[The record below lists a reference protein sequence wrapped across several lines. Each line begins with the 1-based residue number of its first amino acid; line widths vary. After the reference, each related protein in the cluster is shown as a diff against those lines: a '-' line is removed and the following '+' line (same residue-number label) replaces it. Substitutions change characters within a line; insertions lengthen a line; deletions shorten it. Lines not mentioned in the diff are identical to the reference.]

1 MTRYV
6 KLSLSLLLAALLLF
20 AVTAGVLAEPADPG
34 TSESSG
40 SSSGDSSGESSA
52 PSESTGS
59 SEAPS
64 ESSGSSSAE
73 PTGKHTVRIQG
84 EHVQVYFN
92 GSDTSATSVE
102 VDDGQSVTF
111 RVVADEGY
119 QVRSV
124 MAYGLPI
131 PGSAENYSI
140 SSVTS
145 DYTVIITVEE
155 SPAGS
160 SSSGSSSSNDSSG
173 GSSSSGAYDQ
183 VEVRVTVH
191 GAGTVTVDG
200 TAVTGTADGTVTQ
213 SVWVSNTDQSG
224 QRVQFQFSA
233 ATGYALEK
241 LVQDGV
247 SRQLSTS
254 FPLRVTE
261 LTTMEAFFVPAEQ
274 MPGKFHVSVSVSEGG
289 AVSVGGTDIAAGQ
302 QQSVEVE
309 AGKALTFWV
318 TPTADYELDAFLVD
332 GSAVNISGGTY
343 ELQNIAKDMT
353 VSISFKKKDVTSD
366 TVNSGNVNW
375 TAGADGNITIDV
387 RGKKVEKSV
396 FDKINT
402 LTASDCKYVVLEA
415 TFVRWYIP
423 AGQKVT
429 GFPTD
434 RDFVLLDATAV
445 TSGGTYDAIK
455 NSLQNDGVS
464 GNESFLCFTV
474 PDTLGFPAGSMISF
488 EMKDL
493 GMSYIGRVT
502 ELMISKKVGDKQQLQ
517 SVGRSGIQSD
527 GWTVPMAY
535 EQSNLQAVVVHATEA
550 YGDTSSESSGDVT
563 ESLPAFS
570 TGVELSEP
578 SEEEGHSYAGLIV
591 ALVIAF
597 VAVGGAAALF
607 IVKWRQEKF

>member
-1 MTRYV
+1 MTRSV
-6 KLSLSLLLAALLLF
+6 KLCLSLLLAVLLLF
-20 AVTAGVLAEPADPG
+20 TVTAAVLAEPVDPG
-34 TSESSG
+34 PSESSDESSN
-40 SSSGDSSGESSA
+40 SSSEESSS
-52 PSESTGS
+52 PSESTDP
-59 SEAPS
+59 SEEPS
-64 ESSGSSSAE
+64 ESSGSSSSE
-73 PTGKHTVRIQG
+73 PAGKHTVRVQG

-92 GSDTSATSVE
+92 GSDTPAASVE

-140 SSVTS
+140 SNVTS
-145 DYTVIITVEE
+145 DYTVIVTVEALSSSSSSE
-155 SPAGS
+155 P
-160 SSSGSSSSNDSSG
+160 SSSGSSSS
-173 GSSSSGAYDQ
+173 GSYDQ
-183 VEVRVTVH
+183 VEVKVTVH

-200 TAVTGTADGTVTQ
+200 TAVTGTADNTVTQ
-213 SVWVSNTDQSG
+213 SVMVSNTDQSG

-233 ATGYALEK
+233 ATGYALER

-261 LTTMEAFFVPAEQ
+261 LTTMEAFFVPVEQ
-274 MPGKFHVSVSVSEGG
+274 MPSKFHVAISVSEGG
-289 AVSVGGTDIAAGQ
+289 SVSVGGTDIAAGQ

-309 AGKALTFWV
+309 AGKVLTFWV

-343 ELQNIAKDMT
+343 DLQNIAKDMT
-353 VSISFKKKDVTSD
+353 VSITFKKKEVTSD
-366 TVNSGNVNW
+366 TVTSGDVNW

-402 LTASDCKYVVLEA
+402 LTAADCKYVVLEA
-415 TFVRWYIP
+415 AFVRWYIP

-429 GFPTD
+429 DFPTD
-434 RDFVLLDATAV
+434 KQSVQLDATAV

-474 PDTLGFPAGSMISF
+474 PDTLGFPTGSMISF
-488 EMKDL
+488 EMKSL
-493 GMSYIGRVT
+493 GMECIGRVT
-502 ELMISKKVGDKQQLQ
+502 ELMISKKVGGNQQLQ
-517 SVGRSGIQSD
+517 SAGRSGVQSD

-535 EQSNLQAVVVHATEA
+535 EKSNLQAVVVHTTEM

-563 ESLPAFS
+563 ESVPAFS
-570 TGVELSEP
+570 TGVELSEGN
-578 SEEEGHSYAGLIV
+578 EDEGHSYAGLIV

>member
-34 TSESSG
+34 TSESSE

-92 GSDTSATSVE
+92 GSDTPATSVE

-155 SPAGS
+155 SSAGS
-160 SSSGSSSSNDSSG
+160 SSS

-183 VEVRVTVH
+183 VEVKVTVH

-261 LTTMEAFFVPAEQ
+261 LTTMEAFFVP
-274 MPGKFHVSVSVSEGG
+274 
-289 AVSVGGTDIAAGQ
+289 
-302 QQSVEVE
+302 
-309 AGKALTFWV
+309 
-318 TPTADYELDAFLVD
+318 LD
-332 GSAVNISGGTY
+332 T
-343 ELQNIAKDMT
+343 
-353 VSISFKKKDVTSD
+353 
-366 TVNSGNVNW
+366 
-375 TAGADGNITIDV
+375 
-387 RGKKVEKSV
+387 
-396 FDKINT
+396 
-402 LTASDCKYVVLEA
+402 
-415 TFVRWYIP
+415 
-423 AGQKVT
+423 
-429 GFPTD
+429 
-434 RDFVLLDATAV
+434 
-445 TSGGTYDAIK
+445 
-455 NSLQNDGVS
+455 
-464 GNESFLCFTV
+464 
-474 PDTLGFPAGSMISF
+474 
-488 EMKDL
+488 
-493 GMSYIGRVT
+493 
-502 ELMISKKVGDKQQLQ
+502 
-517 SVGRSGIQSD
+517 
-527 GWTVPMAY
+527 
-535 EQSNLQAVVVHATEA
+535 
-550 YGDTSSESSGDVT
+550 
-563 ESLPAFS
+563 
-570 TGVELSEP
+570 
-578 SEEEGHSYAGLIV
+578 
-591 ALVIAF
+591 
-597 VAVGGAAALF
+597 
-607 IVKWRQEKF
+607 